1 MTLPPPLDLIGFGPN
16 GWGALLLTATGIT
29 VALSAAGFALGLV
42 LGGVLVIARLSELR
56 ALRWFSTAY
65 TTIVR
70 SVPELLILYLLFFG
84 ASGFLSAL
92 SGLFLGKGF
101 VSAPAFLTGVVALGM
116 ISASFISEILRGAWR
131 GVDPGQREA
140 AAALGLGLF
149 VTLRK
154 IMLPQVLRLALPG
167 LGNIWQVTLK
177 ESALVSLTG
186 LTELM
191 RQAVIAS
198 NATAKPF
205 YIYITAAVLYLAIT
219 TVSSFLFRKAERES
233 QRGFMSR

>member
-1 MTLPPPLDLIGFGPN
+1 MLIGFGPN
-16 GWGALLLTATGIT
+16 GWGALLLTATGVTI
-29 VALSAAGFALGLV
+29 ALSAAGFALGLV
-42 LGGVLVIARLSELR
+42 LGAVLAIARLSNLP
-56 ALRWFSTAY
+56 ALRWLSVAY
-65 TTIVR
+65 TTVIR
-70 SVPELLILYLLFFG
+70 SVPELLVLYLLFFG

-101 VSAPAFLTGVVALGM
+101 IGAPAFLTGVVALGL

-131 GVDPGQREA
+131 GVDRGQWEG
-140 AAALGLGLF
+140 AAALGLGF
-149 VTLRK
+149 MVTLHK

-198 NATAKPF
+198 NASAKPF
-205 YIYITAAVLYLAIT
+205 YIYITAAFLYLAIT
-219 TVSSFLFRKAERES
+219 TASSFLFRRAERES
-233 QRGFMSR
+233 RRGFEPR